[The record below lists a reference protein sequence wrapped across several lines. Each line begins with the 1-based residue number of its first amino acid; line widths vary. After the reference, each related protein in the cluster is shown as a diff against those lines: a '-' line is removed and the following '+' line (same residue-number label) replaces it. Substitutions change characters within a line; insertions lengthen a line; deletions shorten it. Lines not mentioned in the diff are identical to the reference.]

1 MTMKKQMEVAV
12 AVDQEEAKVEKAVLK
27 VRKFSDGEE

>member
-1 MTMKKQMEVAV
+1 MTMKKQMEVAVTV

-27 VRKFSDGEE
+27 VRKFSLY